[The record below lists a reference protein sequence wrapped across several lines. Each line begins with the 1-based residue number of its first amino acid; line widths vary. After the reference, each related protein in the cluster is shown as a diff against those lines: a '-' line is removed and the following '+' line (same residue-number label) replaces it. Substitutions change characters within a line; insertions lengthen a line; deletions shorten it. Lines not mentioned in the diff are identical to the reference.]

1 VEAEFK
7 GIAKEIG
14 FRLHVWSAT
23 SGLLDVASKS
33 VRDCNDPLA
42 VLLAV
47 PELPKESIIL
57 LRDIHAF
64 LSGEPNPVLVRQ
76 FREVLQHSKA
86 NSKVLVVLGCR
97 LCLPPELEREI
108 TVIEFKLPGKEELS
122 IVLDGV
128 LESAGIKTLGTPIR
142 EAALDAASG
151 LTTIEG
157 ENAVAL
163 RVVAPKGTDSA
174 VIAREKPQAVKKSGI
189 LELVETRDSLDSIGN
204 CSKKKWR
211 TLKHFLKH
219 RAAPPCMDILQTDF

>member
-1 VEAEFK
+1 MRQRIIQYIRAGYPALYLVSPEEQRVEAEFK

-86 NSKVLVVLGCR
+86 NSKVLVVIGCR
-97 LCLPPELEREI
+97 LCLTPEMERDL
-108 TVIEFKLPGKEELS
+108 TVFEFYLLGKSELS
-122 IVLDGV
+122 IVLKVV
-128 LESAGIKTLGTPIR
+128 LVLA
-142 EAALDAASG
+142 D
-151 LTTIEG
+151 
-157 ENAVAL
+157 V
-163 RVVAPKGTDSA
+163 
-174 VIAREKPQAVKKSGI
+174 
-189 LELVETRDSLDSIGN
+189 
-204 CSKKKWR
+204 
-211 TLKHFLKH
+211 
-219 RAAPPCMDILQTDF
+219 